1 MTGKKSVLGRGL
13 GALIEDANVKPE
25 AAVNEIAVEL
35 IDTNPYQPRTH
46 FDQESL
52 EELAASIRQIGIIQP
67 ITVRKSEGNRYQL
80 ITGERRLRASV
91 IAGMKTIPAYI
102 RTADDQSMLE
112 LALVENVQ
120 REDLD
125 PIEVAISYQRLI
137 DECQV
142 TQESVGERVG
152 KKRSTVANYLRL
164 LKLPPEIQLG
174 LRTALLSIGHAKT
187 LISIEDQ
194 DTQLAVYRKIIDN
207 NLSVR
212 KIEEIVRS
220 ITEASTGKRKK
231 KGEEP
236 TGHQQLQEQ
245 LNRYFQVKVSFVRNP
260 NGKGKIVLAFNND
273 AELEQILGKLDQ
285 IKQS

>member
-220 ITEASTGKRKK
+220 ITEASTGKSKK